1 MKNKY
6 IIFDLDDT
14 LVYEIDFL
22 KSAYKEIATLL
33 DESRQEKLYQEM
45 LLRYSKRENVFDY
58 LVEQFPEF
66 SKNKLLNIYRN
77 HYPNIRLNDGA
88 KDLLDFLKSKNYKIG
103 LITDGRSITQRNK
116 LKSLNIENIFDK
128 IIVSEEFGSEK
139 PDKRNFTIFL
149 SSEIDDYFY
158 IADNPKKDFIIPN
171 TLKWT
176 SICLLDKGYNIHSQ
190 NFDFEENFLPK
201 IKIKSLLEVK
211 NILSK

>member
-211 NILSK
+211 SILSK